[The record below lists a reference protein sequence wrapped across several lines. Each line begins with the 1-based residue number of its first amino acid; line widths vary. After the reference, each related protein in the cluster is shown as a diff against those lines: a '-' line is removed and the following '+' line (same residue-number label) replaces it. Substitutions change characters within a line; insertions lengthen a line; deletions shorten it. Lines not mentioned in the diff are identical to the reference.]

1 MSRLKQS
8 NGDDYPEA
16 ALKHLRDADA
26 LVRGRRFDGA
36 AYLAGYVV
44 ECALKTLIQVES
56 GQARHSHGL
65 TSLLDELNVLAVHAK
80 TRTGRLYISA
90 AASFKAAD
98 VLDWT
103 PEMRYRGPR
112 DAEDASRVAETW
124 LREARSAYERIV
136 GSLILEGA
144 I

>member
-1 MSRLKQS
+1 MSRLKQR

-16 ALKHLRDADA
+16 ALKHLQDADA

-56 GQARHSHGL
+56 GEARHGHKL
-65 TSLLDELNVLAVHAK
+65 TKLIDVLDELAVHAK
-80 TRTGRLYISA
+80 TDTGRFYISA
-90 AASFKAAD
+90 AASLKTAD
-98 VLDWT
+98 VVVYWK
-103 PEMRYRGPR
+103 PNRRYHGPGIAANK
-112 DAEDASRVAETW
+112 AEVW
-124 LREARSAYERIV
+124 LREAHATYERVV
-136 GSLILEGA
+136 GSLMLDGA

>member
-16 ALKHLRDADA
+16 ALKHLRDAAA

-56 GQARHSHGL
+56 GQARRSHEL
-65 TSLLDELNVLAVHAK
+65 TKLLDVLDELAVHAK

-98 VLDWT
+98 VLAWT

-112 DAEDASRVAETW
+112 DAGDASRVAETW

-136 GSLILEGA
+136 GSLLLEGA

>member
-1 MSRLKQS
+1 MSRLKQP
-8 NGDDYPEA
+8 NDDDYPEA
-16 ALKHLRDADA
+16 ALKHLQDADA

-56 GQARHSHGL
+56 GEARHSHEL
-65 TSLLDELNVLAVHAK
+65 TNLLDVLDVLAVHAK
-80 TRTGRLYISA
+80 TRTGRLYVGA
-90 AASFKAAD
+90 EASFKATD
-98 VLDWT
+98 VRWT

-112 DAEDASRVAETW
+112 NAGDASRVAEAW

>member
-1 MSRLKQS
+1 MSRLQQS

-56 GQARHSHGL
+56 GEARHGHKL
-65 TSLLDELNVLAVHAK
+65 TKLLDVLDELAVHAK

-98 VLDWT
+98 VRAWT

-112 DAEDASRVAETW
+112 DAGDASRVAETW

>member
-1 MSRLKQS
+1 MSRLQQP

-16 ALKHLRDADA
+16 ALKHLQDADA

-56 GQARHSHGL
+56 GEARHGHKL
-65 TSLLDELNVLAVHAK
+65 TNLLDVLDELAVHAK

-90 AASFKAAD
+90 AASFKTAD
-98 VLDWT
+98 VLAWT
-103 PEMRYRGPR
+103 PEMRYRGPQ
-112 DAEDASRVAETW
+112 DAGEASRVAEAW
-124 LREARSAYERIV
+124 LREAHAAYERIV
-136 GSLILEGA
+136 GSLLLEGE

>member
-1 MSRLKQS
+1 MSRLKRP

-16 ALKHLRDADA
+16 ALKHLQDADA

-56 GQARHSHGL
+56 GQARHGHEL
-65 TSLLDELNVLAVHAK
+65 TNLLHVLDVLAVHAT
-80 TRTGRLYISA
+80 TRAGRLYVSVA
-90 AASFKAAD
+90 TSLKAAD
-98 VLDWT
+98 MDDWT
-103 PEMRYRGPR
+103 PEMRYRGPQ
-112 DAEDASRVAETW
+112 DAGDASRVAEEW
-124 LREARSAYERIV
+124 LREAYAAYERIV